1 MKTYVLRLIFCMITK
16 NNRIVI
22 IIIII
27 KSKYKYFLYFI
38 IVNYF
43 NLKNS

>member
-16 NNRIVI
+16 NNRIV